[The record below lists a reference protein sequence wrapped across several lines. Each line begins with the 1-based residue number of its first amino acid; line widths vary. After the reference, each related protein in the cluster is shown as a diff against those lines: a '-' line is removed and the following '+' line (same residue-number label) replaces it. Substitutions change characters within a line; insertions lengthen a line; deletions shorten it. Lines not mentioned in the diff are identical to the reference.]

1 SQSKKVKEEID
12 SEIKKQLGFYYRFIG
27 VFIENGKWKKLI
39 ARPILTAGMYFLR
52 FMVGV
57 KYKARNR

>member
-1 SQSKKVKEEID
+1 MNKKGYYAKSFGAYINKWGKND

-39 ARPILTAGMYFLR
+39 AHPILMAG
-52 FMVGV
+52 GEGGI
-57 KYKARNR
+57 

>member
-39 ARPILTAGMYFLR
+39 ARPILTAGMNMLR
-52 FMVGV
+52 ALVGL
-57 KYKARNR
+57 KHLFRKA